1 MARYKCPACGSSY
14 NGRKCRE
21 CLYVPMKDDITM
33 TGASVDAE
41 FSGEHS
47 RGQRNTH
54 SQRNTRSSG
63 KKNPA
68 MIAVAVMV
76 LISTVMP
83 MLANTVLGQIDLFLS
98 SSRRPEYP
106 ATSYY
111 DSEEVAVPTVGEIVI
126 DIPQI
131 EIPEIEIPEIEI
143 PDVDRFVEP
152 DSYPSRSPNQA
163 QLTDVEMPEN
173 GTVLFENAGIRIMT
187 DWVPGEPYPGDLPI
201 YVQNTSINGL
211 IVVEKDP
218 QFNGNPMRNSSLY
231 IEVLP
236 GETAMSLLWEDLS
249 SVSNFYTTQQRKLS
263 FRMEIWDADTY
274 ETILT
279 TDRVAINFMAEG
291 TDAVQYGVPD
301 TTDRFVTPNAYPARS
316 PSQTETDSSQDPA
329 QTETAVERTVL
340 YQTEDIVI
348 TTDWQEGE
356 AYPGDIPVSV
366 TNLSNRDLIVSSTN
380 TFINDYFIEYAMLYT
395 EVAAGQTVEDY
406 FWSDYAGM
414 MSAGIDTAAKMTFS
428 LETLEQDTYE
438 WVADSEEITL
448 NCAVPEGFVQPVDD
462 SGRTIL
468 DRDGLRIV
476 CRGYGEV
483 NGWANT
489 VGFFLEN
496 NSQQNVVFHVSDMRL
511 NGEYVECA
519 GFVTLPSGTRAVNEF
534 FLNIYLEERGIRSR
548 SDIQSLVLQMAVS
561 DAESYA
567 MIQDLGWVSL
577 DLG

>member
-21 CLYVPMKDDITM
+21 CLYVPIKDDITM

-83 MLANTVLGQIDLFLS
+83 MLANTVLGQIDLLLN

-111 DSEEVAVPTVGEIVI
+111 DSEEVAVPPVGEIII

-152 DSYPSRSPNQA
+152 DAYPSNNPSQTETEV
-163 QLTDVEMPEN
+163 LEMPEN
-173 GTVLFENAGIRIMT
+173 GTVLFENAGLQIMT

-201 YVQNTSINGL
+201 YVQSTSINGL

-218 QFNGNPMRNSSLY
+218 QFNGNPMRNSGLY
-231 IEVLP
+231 VMVPP
-236 GETAMSLLWEDLS
+236 GEVAMGFLWEDLS
-249 SVSNFYTTQQRKLS
+249 AMINDSTGKQVLS
-263 FRMEIWDADTY
+263 FRMEIWDAGTY

-279 TDRVAINFMAEG
+279 TDRVALDFLKE
-291 TDAVQYGVPD
+291 DESAVRYDVPD
-301 TTDRFVTPNAYPARS
+301 TQDSFVEPDSYPPRS
-316 PSQTETDSSQDPA
+316 PSQTEPA
-329 QTETAVERTVL
+329 GGTVI
-340 YQTEDIVI
+340 YQSENIII

-414 MSAGIDTAAKMTFS
+414 MSAGIDTAAEMTFS
-428 LETLEQDTYE
+428 LEILEQDTYE

-448 NCAVPEGFVQPVDD
+448 NFAVPEGFVQPVDD

-483 NGWANT
+483 NGWTNT

-496 NSQQNVVFHVSDMRL
+496 NSRQNVVFYVSGMRL

-519 GFVTLPSGTRAVNEF
+519 GFVTLPSGPRAVNEF
-534 FLNIYLEERGIRSR
+534 FLNIYLEEQGIRSR
-548 SDIQSLVLQMAVS
+548 TDIQSLELQMAVS
-561 DAESYA
+561 DTESYA